1 MEWVH
6 ARSQRDQSR
15 DCVGYLTAGAD
26 DNQPRGRL
34 QEFTLAAYWHVLG
47 GAVVAASIAGISLV
61 MVTPL
66 LGFLALP
73 ALTLASRRIDR
84 WSQEKSQSDLS
95 ELGTTFDALVSL
107 VEEHL
112 EEVA

>member
-1 MEWVH
+1 MQGPSATNPVIVSVTSRRGQTTISLEVDFKSSH
-6 ARSQRDQSR
+6 LQRI
-15 DCVGYLTAGAD
+15 GT
-26 DNQPRGRL
+26 
-34 QEFTLAAYWHVLG
+34 FWG